1 MTRQGTPHKPTD
13 REQLTSDDVDELVRD
28 GGLATTVV
36 LHRQTADHV
45 GRVLRRVVHGVA
57 ARKRLL
63 RTVQH
68 LLCVNTLTERSARR
82 RAPRQEQRRW
92 RWRE

>member
-1 MTRQGTPHKPTD
+1 MTRQGTPHKPTGY
-13 REQLTSDDVDELVRD
+13 EQLTSDDVDELVRD

-63 RTVQH
+63 SMVHH
-68 LLCVNTLTERSARR
+68 LPRVNTLTEHSARR
-82 RAPRQEQRRW
+82 RAPRQGQRRW
-92 RWRE
+92 HWQE